1 MFTLQVSRSHTLKHT
16 LITATFQLQVE
27 TLTVQLQG
35 ERTLAQ
41 KAEAAREQLEKQNK
55 ELKTRLGEMEGA
67 VRGKHRMSVA
77 ALEAKIETMEEQLE
91 QERQYE
97 KRTHAS
103 VQKSSSLQSCNLL
116 KRIQELNCFITQTV
130 HKIDKDSLESPIGL
144 QLPFEVHNLVF
155 CPLLYFFNF
164 CLD

>member
-55 ELKTRLGEMEGA
+55 ELKARLGEMEGA

-97 KRTHAS
+97 KQTHAS

-130 HKIDKDSLESPIGL
+130 HKNRQGL
-144 QLPFEVHNLVF
+144 FGITHWF
-155 CPLLYFFNF
+155 AAII
-164 CLD
+164 

>member
-1 MFTLQVSRSHTLKHT
+1 MKHT

-97 KRTHAS
+97 KQTHAS